1 VGGRVIRLSITRIS
15 SEDYGIFGQL
25 VIEGG
30 PVGIVTLENH
40 ILDIPTGVYP
50 LSWHESPHLNG
61 KVVPMLNNVP
71 NRTFI
76 LIHNG
81 NYETSSKGCIL
92 VGMCRDGNAID
103 SSTQALNL
111 VINYLKAVDP
121 SLDDTQISIQ

>member
-1 VGGRVIRLSITRIS
+1 MIRLSITRIS

-30 PVGIVTLENH
+30 PVGMVTLENH
-40 ILDIPTGVYP
+40 ILDIPTGVYS
-50 LSWHESPHLNG
+50 LSWHESPHLHG
-61 KVVPMLNNVP
+61 LIVPMLNDVP
-71 NRTFI
+71 GRSYI

-103 SSTQALNL
+103 SSTQALNI
-111 VINYLKAVDP
+111 VINYLKRVDP
-121 SLDDTQISIQ
+121 DLEDTQISIA